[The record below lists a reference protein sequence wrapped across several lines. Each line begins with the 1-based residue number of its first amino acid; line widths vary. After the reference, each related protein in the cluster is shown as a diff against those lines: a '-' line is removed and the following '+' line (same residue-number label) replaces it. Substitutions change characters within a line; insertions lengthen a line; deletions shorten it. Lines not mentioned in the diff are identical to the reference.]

1 MRYGSGVPRFLVF
14 EAALLENSQTGL
26 AGNGGGGPA
35 VAPAAQRQR
44 GGTMRHLTT
53 PIAISTALL
62 IVACGGGPTAT
73 SETTPVAEAPSN
85 AAAESSAGELAV
97 PGARFDRPAGWT
109 FGEPSSSM
117 RLAEASIPGA
127 DGPALLTV
135 FFFGEGGGGGTEA
148 NLQRWA
154 GQIVA
159 DDETEPTRGAFK
171 VNGYSVSTIAVEGTL
186 QPSRMG
192 GGPTEPAPG
201 SKLIGAVVE
210 GPGGP
215 WFFKITGPA
224 ATVASAEPVFD
235 AMLRSVRP

>member
-1 MRYGSGVPRFLVF
+1 MRKLAMPAMSI
-14 EAALLENSQTGL
+14 AALAL
-26 AGNGGGGPA
+26 A
-35 VAPAAQRQR
+35 
-44 GGTMRHLTT
+44 
-53 PIAISTALL
+53 
-62 IVACGGGPTAT
+62 ACGGATASKTEAT
-73 SETTPVAEAPSN
+73 SP
-85 AAAESSAGELAV
+85 ESPAQAMSANNSADALSV
-97 PGARFDRPAGWT
+97 PGAMFDKPSGWT

-135 FFFGEGGGGGTEA
+135 FFFGQGGGGGTEA

-154 GQIVA
+154 GQIEA
-159 DDETEPTRGAFK
+159 APGTEPTRGAFD
-171 VNGYSVSTIAVEGTL
+171 VNGYSVSTIAVEGIL

-192 GGPTEPAPG
+192 GGPTEPTPG

-224 ATVASAEPVFD
+224 ATVSAAEPAFD